1 VLHTHSVSA
10 TVLSRLVNEYVEI
23 SGYEMQKAL
32 HGNSSH
38 EPEIRVPVF
47 NNTQDIPE
55 LADRV
60 AEQFNAGELTQ
71 PGLLV
76 RGHGL
81 YAWGRDISE
90 AQRHIEGF
98 EFLFACLMQKE
109 RLSRI

>member
-1 VLHTHSVSA
+1 
-10 TVLSRLVNEYVEI
+10 
-23 SGYEMQKAL
+23 MQKAL

-38 EPEIRVPVF
+38 EPTIHVPVF

-55 LADRV
+55 LAERV
-60 AEQFNAGELTQ
+60 SERFIAGELTQ

-90 AQRHIEGF
+90 ARRHIEGF

-109 RLSRI
+109 RLSRA